1 MKLAAPLIMLFFSLS
16 IFGQDSMSIHFKI
29 YDTKTKQIVTLDK
42 IVTDMA
48 DADVLFFGEEHNDSA
63 GHYLENKIFRAL
75 HSAYGDKIVLSM
87 EMFETD
93 GQLVLNEYLAG
104 TIDENRF
111 SRDIRLWNNY
121 KDYRPM
127 IEYAKQNK
135 IPVIAAN
142 PPRRYVSLVTRRGM
156 RSLDSLTKDAKK
168 FLPPLP
174 YDTLSGRY
182 REKFMEIMKGSPG
195 SSSQNIYY
203 SQSLWDA
210 GMSYSIYKFLK
221 SNKHK
226 KVFHCVGGF
235 HTEEKLGTAEQL
247 RIRNKKLKILNI
259 ASFSDASFSDPDWEK
274 FSNRGD
280 YIILTDPDLKKT
292 F

>member
-1 MKLAAPLIMLFFSLS
+1 MKLIMVIIAFISLS
-16 IFGQDSMSIHFKI
+16 VSAQDGLTARYKI
-29 YDTKTKQIVTLDK
+29 YDTRTKQIITIDK
-42 IVTDMA
+42 IVTDMT

-75 HSAYGDKIVLSM
+75 HAQYGNQIILSM

-93 GQLVLNEYLAG
+93 NQLVLNEYLGG
-104 TIDENRF
+104 TIDEARF
-111 SRDIRLWNNY
+111 SRDLRLWSNY

-142 PPRRYVSLVTRRGM
+142 PPRRYVNLVSRRGM
-156 RSLDSLTKDAKK
+156 RSLDSLSKDAKK

-174 YDTLSGRY
+174 YDTLTGRY
-182 REKFMEIMKGSPG
+182 REKFVEIMKEGPG
-195 SSSQNIYY
+195 GNNPNVYY

-210 GMSYSIYKFLK
+210 GMSYSIYSFLK
-221 SNKHK
+221 KNKHK

-235 HTEEKLGTAEQL
+235 HCEEKLGTAAQL
-247 RIRNKKLKILNI
+247 QMRNKKLKILNI
-259 ASFSDASFSDPDWEK
+259 ASFSDESFSNPDWEK
-274 FSNRGD
+274 FSNKGD
-280 YIILTDPDLKKT
+280 YIILTNPDLKKT

>member
-1 MKLAAPLIMLFFSLS
+1 MKTVFSFCLISLYLLVYS
-16 IFGQDSMSIHFKI
+16 QEEMESRYKI
-29 YDTKTKQIVTLDK
+29 YDTKTKQHTTLDK
-42 IVTDMA
+42 IVADMA

-63 GHYLENKIFRAL
+63 GHYLENRIFRSL
-75 HSAYGDKIVLSM
+75 YNAYGNRLALSL

-93 GQLVLNEYLAG
+93 GQLGLNEYLG
-104 TIDENRF
+104 GFMDEARF
-111 SRDIRLWNNY
+111 ARDVRLWGNY

-127 IEYAKQNK
+127 IEYAKEQS

-156 RSLDSLTKDAKK
+156 RALDSLSREAKN

-182 REKFMEIMKGSPG
+182 REKFMDIMQGSPG
-195 SSSQNIYY
+195 SGSSNIYY

-210 GMSYSIYKFLK
+210 GMSYSIYHYLK
-221 SNKHK
+221 KNKK
-226 KVFHCVGGF
+226 KKIFHCVGKF
-235 HTEEKLGTAEQL
+235 HCDEKLGTLAQL
-247 RIRNKKLKILNI
+247 QRRNKKLKILNI
-259 ASFSDASFSDPDWEK
+259 SCLSDKSFNNPDWSQ
-274 FSNRGD
+274 FSHLGD